1 MTAHT
6 HRPLDIEVMLGLHTK
21 VNIIPVIAKVILISC
36 TYDKRDFL
44 SKRML
49 ILKITNLFQAD
60 TFTAVERK
68 QFKEKVGDI
77 SKLLVKKENWSKK
90 RIEHQLSC
98 SGQLTRLV
106 RTRHVPPP
114 H

>member
-36 TYDKRDFL
+36 TYDKHDFL
-44 SKRML
+44 CKRML
-49 ILKITNLFQAD
+49 ILKFVNVLFLQAD

-68 QFKEKVGDI
+68 QFKEKVGDAQKGCV

-90 RIEHQLSC
+90 GLS
-98 SGQLTRLV
+98 TN
-106 RTRHVPPP
+106 
-114 H
+114 